1 MFFYIIINR
10 DEKLG
15 IEKISLVEF
24 VFNIE
29 LEIYN
34 IFNEEE
40 KIA

>member
-29 LEIYN
+29 LGIYN